1 MTDQDNIL
9 DTLHSLVGDTPVS
22 EQLGTA
28 LDRMSA
34 KTHDHDQ
41 YALRIEVEE
50 LKKKIDLLY
59 DLVGD
64 MPVSEQINAAINN
77 IK

>member
-1 MTDQDNIL
+1 MIEQDNIL
-9 DTLHSLVGDTPVS
+9 DTLHSLVGDIPVS

-28 LDRMSA
+28 LDRISA
-34 KTHDHDQ
+34 KTHDHNQ
-41 YALRIEVEE
+41 YALRTEVEE

-64 MPVSEQINAAINN
+64 MPVSEQINSAINN